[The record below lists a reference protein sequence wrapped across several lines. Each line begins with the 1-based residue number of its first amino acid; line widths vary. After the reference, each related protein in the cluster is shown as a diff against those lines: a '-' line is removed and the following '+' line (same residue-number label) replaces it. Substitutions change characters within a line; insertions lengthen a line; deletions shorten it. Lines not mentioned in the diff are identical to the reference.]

1 MPDLRLPPIPLV
13 GPSELKRRL
22 DANVELALLDVR
34 EPFERELV
42 AIPAPNLG
50 IDLFVPLGEVPHRLK
65 EIQKAVGNRPLVV
78 YCHHGIRS
86 LIAGRWL
93 ATQGLPRVE
102 NLDGGI
108 DAYAAE
114 GDPSL
119 DRYET

>member
-1 MPDLRLPPIPLV
+1 MSDLTLPPIPLV
-13 GPSELKRRL
+13 GPSDLKRRL
-22 DANVELALLDVR
+22 DNHVELALLDVR

-42 AIPAPNLG
+42 AIPAPSRG
-50 IDLFVPLGEVPHRLK
+50 VDLFIPLGEVPHRL
-65 EIQKAVGNRPLVV
+65 EAIREAVGGRLLVV

-93 ATQGLPRVE
+93 ATQGLPAVE

-114 GDPSL
+114 ADTNL
-119 DRYET
+119 IRYD